1 VQTRVIGVLSSAI
14 LLSLT
19 SCIPIPHVVQDLP
32 RVSGTVTEDGKPLSG
47 VVLQVTDVTRANP
60 CARGE
65 RRATTD
71 ADGRFVTAG
80 RRRPA
85 LWVAL
90 LPFHSVD
97 TWAVALIRD
106 GVALGYVR
114 PWNYRAGMRYS
125 PREVEMSCELE
136 QRTCAVHNK
145 TWDRRSDVEIRPCSD
160 YPPRP

>member
-1 VQTRVIGVLSSAI
+1 METRVIALLSSAAAVFI
-14 LLSLT
+14 T

-32 RVSGTVTEDGKPLSG
+32 RVSGTVTDDGKPLSG
-47 VVLQVTDVTRANP
+47 VVLQVTDVTRGNP
-60 CARGE
+60 CTRGE
-65 RRATTD
+65 RRATTG

-97 TWAVALIRD
+97 TWAVALIKD
-106 GVALGYVR
+106 GIALGYVR

-125 PREVEMSCELE
+125 PREVELSCALE
-136 QRTCAVHNK
+136 QRTCALHDR
-145 TWDRRSDVEIRPCSD
+145 TWDRQSDVEIRPCSD
-160 YPPRP
+160 YPSFP